1 MSEFVKSELSN
12 GVLLVSLNRP
22 AKKNALTQPMYAAMA
37 DAIERAQTDTK
48 VKVVVCTGVGDMF
61 TAGNDLGDFDAT
73 SDGELT
79 PVARFLAN
87 IASTDVPLI
96 GAVNGSAIGVG
107 TTMLLHFDQNFASPN
122 ATFALPF
129 INLGLVPEA
138 GSSKLLVAQCGYQ
151 NAAKLLMLGEKF
163 SAIDAKDF
171 GIINSITDDVLAAA
185 LEYAAKLATKP
196 KKALRATKRLMRR
209 DAEPLA
215 ETMKQ
220 EVILFSEGLD
230 SPEFTEAITAFAEKR
245 IANFSQFD

>member
-1 MSEFVKSELSN
+1 
-12 GVLLVSLNRP
+12 
-22 AKKNALTQPMYAAMA
+22 
-37 DAIERAQTDTK
+37 
-48 VKVVVCTGVGDMF
+48 
-61 TAGNDLGDFDAT
+61 
-73 SDGELT
+73 
-79 PVARFLAN
+79 
-87 IASTDVPLI
+87 
-96 GAVNGSAIGVG
+96 
-107 TTMLLHFDQNFASPN
+107 
-122 ATFALPF
+122 
-129 INLGLVPEA
+129 VPEA

>member
-1 MSEFVKSELSN
+1 MSEFVKTELID
-12 GVLLVSLNRP
+12 GILLVTLNRP
-22 AKKNALTQPMYAAMA
+22 EKKNALTQPMYAVMA
-37 DAIERAQTDTK
+37 DAIERAQTDTE
-48 VKVVVCTGVGDMF
+48 VKVVVYTGVGDMF
-61 TAGNDLGDFDAT
+61 TAGNDLDDFEVS

-87 IASTDVPLI
+87 MAGTDVPLI
-96 GAVNGSAIGVG
+96 AAVNGAAIGVG

-122 ATFALPF
+122 ASFAMPF

-151 NAAKLLMLGEKF
+151 NAAKLLMLGERF
-163 SAIDAKDF
+163 SAAEAKDY
-171 GIINSITDDVLAAA
+171 GIVNSLSDDVLTQAMD
-185 LEYAAKLATKP
+185 YAAKLAAKP

-220 EVILFSEGLD
+220 EVILFGEGLE
-230 SPEFTEAITAFAEKR
+230 SPEFSEAVAAFAEKR
-245 IANFSQFD
+245 PVNFSQFD

>member
-1 MSEFVKSELSN
+1 MSELVKTKLSN
-12 GVLLVSLNRP
+12 GILLVSLNR
-22 AKKNALTQPMYAAMA
+22 AGKKNALTQAMYAVMA
-37 DAIERAQTDTK
+37 DAIERGQTDTK
-48 VKVVVCTGVGDMF
+48 VKVVVFTGVGDMF
-61 TAGNDLGDFDAT
+61 TAGNDLGDFDAS
-73 SDGELT
+73 SDEELT

-96 GAVNGSAIGVG
+96 GAINGGAIGVG

-163 SAIDAKDF
+163 SATDAKDF
-171 GIINSITDDVLAAA
+171 GIVNSIADDVLAAA
-185 LEYAAKLATKP
+185 MAYAAKLATKP

-245 IANFSQFD
+245 TANFSQFD